1 MKMENAIDYS
11 NDPYVA
17 LLEARVAYL
26 MRLIDEI
33 SVVEPEVFQSP
44 SFQAFQER
52 ERLAY
57 N

>member
-1 MKMENAIDYS
+1 MEQTIDYA

-26 MRLIDEI
+26 MRLVDELGAAD
-33 SVVEPEVFQSP
+33 PEVFQSP
-44 SFQAFQER
+44 AFQAFQER